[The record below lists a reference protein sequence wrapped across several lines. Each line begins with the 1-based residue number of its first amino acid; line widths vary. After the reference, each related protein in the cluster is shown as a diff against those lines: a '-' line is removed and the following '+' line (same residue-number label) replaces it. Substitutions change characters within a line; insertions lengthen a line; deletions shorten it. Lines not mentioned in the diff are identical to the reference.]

1 MHREHE
7 RVHVRQYERWG
18 PLFIPLYLAAAAIA
32 WWKGLDPYRDNPFE
46 REAFERDDM
55 PDTGEQDKA
64 IADHTEAIRLNP
76 QSAIAYYN
84 RGRAWTGKSE
94 YDQAIADY
102 SDAIRLDS
110 QYTNAYI
117 DRGLSWDSKGEHD
130 KAIAEYDQVIRF
142 DPQSADAYNNRGLA
156 WTKKGEYDKA
166 IADYTEA
173 IRLDPQDA
181 RAYNNR
187 GVAWKRKG
195 NYHEAIANYTEA
207 IRLDPESPI
216 RYSTLAWL
224 LATCPDGQYR
234 DGAKAVQ
241 LAGKACE
248 LTDYTDAYNLCWLA
262 AAHAEAGNFDDAV
275 AWQRKALALAA
286 PDEKAGMRWC
296 LELYEA
302 GKPYHEK

>member
-1 MHREHE
+1 MGLPGVGSVAAITLGHVVWACDEACLEISRDHE
-7 RVHVRQYERWG
+7 RVHVRQWERWG
-18 PLFIPLYLAAAAIA
+18 PFLIPLYLAAAAIA

-55 PDTGEQDKA
+55 PDTGEHDKA

-76 QSAIAYYN
+76 QSA
-84 RGRAWTGKSE
+84 
-94 YDQAIADY
+94 
-102 SDAIRLDS
+102 
-110 QYTNAYI
+110 NAYI
-117 DRGLSWDSKGEHD
+117 GRGLNWDSKGEHD
-130 KAIAEYDQVIRF
+130 KAIADYNEAIRL

-195 NYHEAIANYTEA
+195 NYHEAIANYIEA
-207 IRLDPESPI
+207 IRLDPDSPI

-248 LTDYTDAYNLCWLA
+248 LTDYTDANHLCWLA
-262 AAHAEAGNFDDAV
+262 AAHAETRNFDDAV
-275 AWQRKALALAA
+275 AWQLKALDLAVA
-286 PDEKAGMRWC
+286 EERAGMRMC

-302 GKPYHEK
+302 GKPYHEE